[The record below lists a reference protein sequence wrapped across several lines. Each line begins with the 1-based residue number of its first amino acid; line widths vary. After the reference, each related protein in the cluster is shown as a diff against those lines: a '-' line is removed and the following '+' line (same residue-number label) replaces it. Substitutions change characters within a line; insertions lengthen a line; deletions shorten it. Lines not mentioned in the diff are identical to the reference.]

1 MVSFPPTSNDD
12 VRVATNRTA
21 CDEHRF
27 ETSKI
32 AIHAVSAR
40 SPRRSWGRT
49 RRQQGSDLVL
59 PEAKQAELPGAPVE
73 AADKMSAT
81 LARELALWR
90 AFLGAEIDAILRD
103 KD

>member
-32 AIHAVSAR
+32 AIRAVSAR
-40 SPRRSWGRT
+40 SPRRSWGQT

-59 PEAKQAELPGAPVE
+59 PEAELPGAPVE
-73 AADKMSAT
+73 TADKMSAT

>member
-1 MVSFPPTSNDD
+1 
-12 VRVATNRTA
+12 
-21 CDEHRF
+21 
-27 ETSKI
+27 
-32 AIHAVSAR
+32 
-40 SPRRSWGRT
+40 
-49 RRQQGSDLVL
+49 L